1 MDWNPQLDLA
11 EQYLRNTD
19 VSIFLTGK
27 AGTGKTT
34 FLRHIVETIDK
45 RYVVVAP
52 TGVAAI
58 NAGGV
63 TIHSQFQL
71 PFCPYLPDV
80 KELVT
85 EYQMP
90 EQNTRM
96 RQNKIAVLRSLD
108 LLIIDE
114 ISMVR
119 ADLLDSI
126 DNSLRRYRRSQRP
139 FGGVQLLMIGDL
151 RQLPPVVTDDE
162 RPYMEQV
169 YPSPFFF
176 NSKALQR
183 IDYVTIQLTTI
194 YRQQDQCFVGLLNNI
209 RDNRFDADTLN
220 SLNARYI
227 PDFDGDGK
235 HDYIRLTTHNRQADS
250 INNSRMEALKTRCY
264 TLDAV
269 VSGTFSESIMP
280 VDCQLQLKVGEQVMF
295 VKNDTSGGHRYYNGK
310 IGTIESIE
318 EDSDEPSGYKIIIID
333 QEGERIQASR
343 ETWENMRF
351 EVNKK
356 NGQIEQIVD
365 GTFTQFPL
373 RPAWAITI
381 HKAQG
386 LTFDHVII
394 DAADAFSF
402 GQVYVAL
409 SRCRSLEGLV
419 LSRPLSPRGAIS
431 STDIINF
438 DRSRPTEQSI
448 RDALPQYAVQCFYDK
463 VFELFDVGGIE
474 HSIEQISRIFGS
486 HLRST
491 YPKQC
496 QTLLDLQTSLSQL
509 GDVSSR
515 FRNQIMRLSASYATD
530 SPTILQRISQGA
542 AYYLEQIKEVE
553 STVMPILNVDIDNK
567 DTRSD
572 VEEQAQRLKE
582 QLTEKKQCLETAAK
596 EDFSVSAYNHAKI
609 AASVKSANAQNAEK
623 KSPTAKT
630 YSNEAHP
637 KLISMLSNWRRS
649 KAEKMGLPAYVVLRQ
664 KSLLAIA
671 DALPSTPRELL
682 KVDGIGKK
690 TIDQYGQE
698 ILKIVAD
705 YKSSKK

>member
-1 MDWNPQLDLA
+1 MLSNPQLELA
-11 EQYLRNTD
+11 EQYLRNTN

-45 RYVVVAP
+45 RHVVVAP

-90 EQNTRM
+90 EQRHRM
-96 RQNKIAVLRSLD
+96 RQNKINVLRSID

-119 ADLLDSI
+119 ADLLDAI
-126 DNSLRRYRRSQRP
+126 DNSLRHYRRSHRP

-176 NSKALQR
+176 NSKALQKTEY
-183 IDYVTIQLTTI
+183 ITIQLSTI
-194 YRQQDQCFVGLLNNI
+194 YRQQDQLFVNLLNNI
-209 RDNRFDADTLN
+209 RDNNFDQHTLDA
-220 SLNARYI
+220 LNARYI

-250 INNSRMEALKTRCY
+250 INGSRMEQLKSRTV
-264 TLDAV
+264 TIEAEVDGV
-269 VSGTFSESIMP
+269 FPDSSMP
-280 VDCQLQLKVGEQVMF
+280 VERTLQLKEGEQVMF
-295 VKNDTSGGHRYYNGK
+295 VKNDSSGQHRYYNGK
-310 IGTIESIE
+310 IGVIESIE
-318 EDSDEPSGYKIIIID
+318 EDRNEDGGYKISVTD
-333 QEGERIQASR
+333 QDGECILASR

-351 EVNKK
+351 EVNKDD
-356 NGQIEQIVD
+356 GQINQIVD
-365 GTFTQFPL
+365 GTFKQFPL

-386 LTFDHVII
+386 LTFDNVII

-419 LSRPLSPRGAIS
+419 LSRPISSAGAIAS
-431 STDIINF
+431 LDILSF
-438 DRSRPTEQSI
+438 DRSRPSEQEV
-448 RDALPQYAVQCFYDK
+448 RDALPQYEARCFYDM
-463 VFELFDVGGIE
+463 VFELFDVSGIE
-474 HSIEQISRIFGS
+474 HNVEQLSRLFGGS
-486 HLRST
+486 LRTT
-491 YPKQC
+491 YPKQM
-496 QTLLDLQTSLSQL
+496 QTLVDMQLALSNLDNVTA
-509 GDVSSR
+509 R
-515 FRNQIMRLSASYATD
+515 FRNQLMNLSAANATD
-530 SPTILQRISQGA
+530 SQSVQQRISQGA
-542 AYYLEQIKEVE
+542 EYYKKQLLEIEAE
-553 STVMPILNVDIDNK
+553 LEPILDVEIDNK
-567 DTRSD
+567 ETRKD
-572 VEEQAQRLKE
+572 VAELKQKLQEQM
-582 QLTEKKQCLETAAK
+582 TEKKHCLQSAI
-596 EDFSVSAYNHAKI
+596 DNGFSVDSYNHARI
-609 AASVKSANAQNAEK
+609 EASVEVANKPKQEARATSVHVYSEEPNSA
-623 KSPTAKT
+623 
-630 YSNEAHP
+630 
-637 KLISMLSNWRRS
+637 LIAMLSRWRKQR
-649 KAEKMGLPAYVVLRQ
+649 ADEMERPAFVVLHQ
-664 KSLLAIA
+664 KVLLAIA
-671 DALPSTPRELL
+671 SSMPSTPRELL
-682 KVDGIGKK
+682 NVPGMGKK
-690 TIDQYGQE
+690 KVEQYGRE
-698 ILKIVAD
+698 ILEIIAK
-705 YKSSKK
+705 YKSN